1 MIAVVHGGVKED
13 NVGALFGSREFV
25 LQGGMSIRRKLI
37 RLCHGFPSSSKLR
50 HDKSARGG
58 WVARR
63 AATADRCGRGKV
75 FGLLNIR
82 V

>member
-37 RLCHGFPSSSKLR
+37 RLCHGFPSSSKL
-50 HDKSARGG
+50 
-58 WVARR
+58 
-63 AATADRCGRGKV
+63 
-75 FGLLNIR
+75 
-82 V
+82 